1 MVRLA
6 KSSRA
11 IPTSSVIMLLLT
23 SKATI
28 MSTPSDST
36 SCRRL
41 PILGS
46 SQAMT
51 RKASAMRRRKNFQ
64 VGTNMWYPGSTLSIC
79 PASASDRITLCL
91 QRRWP
96 NINRVS
102 SAVTIRTGANSMRCR
117 VRLGTSDVAVNHPA
131 STAIQRRS
139 SKNSSSPK
147 TGRREAHVFIPP
159 QI

>member
-1 MVRLA
+1 
-6 KSSRA
+6 
-11 IPTSSVIMLLLT
+11 
-23 SKATI
+23 
-28 MSTPSDST
+28 
-36 SCRRL
+36 
-41 PILGS
+41 
-46 SQAMT
+46 MT
-51 RKASAMRRRKNFQ
+51 RKASAKRRRKNFQ
-64 VGTNMWYPGSTLSIC
+64 VGTNMRYPGSTLSIC
-79 PASASDRITLCL
+79 PASESERITLCR

-117 VRLGTSDVAVNHPA
+117 VRLGTSAVAVNHPA